1 MASNLL
7 VDEGINITTEERPMD
22 RQTLLQECDQALSE
36 LLPDLPRPEQ
46 KSAAAL
52 LEGIVAARTAVLS
65 QAAAGAPGE
74 ATDRSKQR
82 RAQRLLANPRFDA
95 PRAQRRVL
103 QRILAHPRRR
113 VDLLIDAVTTGD
125 TATQPG
131 TQTVC
136 LALAWHGRA
145 LPLLWRSWQADAP
158 GQCWM
163 DAIAALCQV
172 LAAELPAGTEVVVM
186 ADRGLSGERL
196 ATIATAHG
204 WSYLLRTQGHGFI
217 RTADG
222 WTGPV
227 SELVPTPGTQAIR
240 QGVLIWAADR
250 SVRLPGNRVTSY
262 LDWERCSTTNV
273 VAVWRD
279 DDREPWLLLTN
290 LPPML
295 QRVREY
301 RRRTWEEELFRD
313 LKSFGWQ
320 WQQSRVRRPERVE
333 RLLVLLAL
341 ATLWVCCMSQRVVR
355 RGWRRLLEERSRR
368 CYSRFQLGLRW
379 IHRQFAN
386 DGPIACI
393 LTLYPD

>member
-1 MASNLL
+1 
-7 VDEGINITTEERPMD
+7 
-22 RQTLLQECDQALSE
+22 LLQ
-36 LLPDLPRPEQ
+36 
-46 KSAAAL
+46 
-52 LEGIVAARTAVLS
+52 GIVAAGTAVLS
-65 QAAAGAPGE
+65 RAAAAAPGE

-95 PRAQRRVL
+95 PRAQRRLL
-103 QRILAHPRRR
+103 QRILAHPRQR
-113 VDLLIDAVTTGD
+113 VHLLVDAVTTGD
-125 TATQPG
+125 TTTQPG
-131 TQTVC
+131 TQTVM

-172 LAAELPAGTEVVVM
+172 LAAELPAATAVVLM

-196 ATIATAHG
+196 ATIAATQG
-204 WSYLLRTQGHGFI
+204 WDYLLRVQGHGFI
-217 RTADG
+217 RTRDG

-227 SELVPTPGTQAIR
+227 RDLVPCPGTQAIR
-240 QGVLIWAADR
+240 EAVQIWPNDH
-250 SVRLPGNRVTSY
+250 SVRVSKKRVTSY
-262 LDWERCSTTNV
+262 LDWTRCKTTNV
-273 VAVWRD
+273 VAVWLAE
-279 DDREPWLLLTN
+279 DREPWLLLTN
-290 LPPML
+290 LPATR

-341 ATLWVCCMSQRVVR
+341 ATLWVCCTSQRVIR
-355 RGWRRLLEERSRR
+355 RGWRHFLEERSRR

-379 IHRQFAN
+379 IRRQFAT
-386 DGPIACI
+386 DGPIRC
-393 LTLYPD
+393 TLVLWPG

>member
-1 MASNLL
+1 
-7 VDEGINITTEERPMD
+7 MD
-22 RQTLLQECDQALSE
+22 RSMLLQECDQAVSE

-52 LEGIVAARTAVLS
+52 LEGIVAARTAVLTR
-65 QAAAGAPGE
+65 AAASAPGE

-95 PRAQRRVL
+95 PRAQRRLL
-103 QRILAHPRRR
+103 QRILAHPRPRL
-113 VDLLIDAVTTGD
+113 DLLIDAVTTGD
-125 TATQPG
+125 TTTQPG

-158 GQCWM
+158 GQGWM
-163 DAIAALCQV
+163 DTIAALCQV
-172 LAAELPAGTEVVVM
+172 VADALPAATAVVVM

-196 ATIATAHG
+196 ATIATGHG
-204 WSYLLRTQGHGFI
+204 WAYLLRVQGHGFI
-217 RTADG
+217 RTPAG

-227 SELVPTPGTQAIR
+227 RALVPTPGSQATCEAV
-240 QGVLIWAADR
+240 QIWPHDH
-250 SVRLPGNRVTSY
+250 SVRVSKKRVTSY
-262 LDWERCSTTNV
+262 LDWERCTTTNV
-273 VAVWRD
+273 VAVWREE
-279 DDREPWLLLTN
+279 DREPWLLLTN
-290 LPPML
+290 LPAAL
-295 QRVREY
+295 QRIREY

-320 WQQSRVRRPERVE
+320 WDKSRVRRPERVE

-341 ATLWVCCMSQRVVR
+341 ATLWVCCTSQRVIR
-355 RGWRRLLEERSRR
+355 RGQRRLLEERSRR

-379 IHRQFAN
+379 IHRQFAT
-386 DGPIACI
+386 DGPITCL
-393 LTLYPD
+393 LTLWPD